1 MGAVFVVLK
10 GGVTMD
16 REREAPGITN
26 RDGRRW
32 HCQTSREMDLALR
45 PRHDEGRREEVALP
59 AAIGFDG
66 HHEIPAEVCAM
77 KSNFNLRFV
86 DSAIFARF

>member
-32 HCQTSREMDLALR
+32 HCQTSREQTLLCVHGMMRVGVRKSLSPPPLDLKAITRYLR
-45 PRHDEGRREEVALP
+45 IYVP
-59 AAIGFDG
+59 
-66 HHEIPAEVCAM
+66 
-77 KSNFNLRFV
+77 
-86 DSAIFARF
+86 

>member
-16 REREAPGITN
+16 RERGPWDN
-26 RDGRRW
+26 QPRR
-32 HCQTSREMDLALR
+32 TAGLPNKSETDLALR

-66 HHEIPAEVCAM
+66 HHEIPADICAM
-77 KSNFNLRFV
+77 KSNFNMRFV